1 MDDKYKM
8 ILSACTEDRKN
19 VIAKGHASWSR
30 RCGIDL
36 LLKMLLVYFNSIG
49 VRHAP
54 ESTIY
59 VDEIKNTSMVSNFR
73 DTAEICDAENASFI
87 CLNRYSPN
95 KHVKMG
101 VFWPIFKAVTLAAFS
116 LPSILSFIGSEYTVN
131 DRLARL
137 LIKRMDNFVSRL
149 GYQHPYILMTDHHF
163 YSTVIAMNDH
173 VTSVVL
179 QHGLIGDTRFFSPV
193 RATYFFAWSKKSA
206 CLVDSKKTVDAGTYK
221 FSKLMKLKPEEDVE
235 SFADAKRVLLILSSS
250 KTSEQISHRME
261 PLLSL
266 QKRFGFKLLIK
277 MHPGS
282 LFSIDELRDA
292 VSMRDVELYKE
303 EKIEAIDFDFAFI
316 EQSTAALD
324 VACLGTPFIVID
336 EAFDGYFTEYKELL
350 PTVSSSD
357 ELIRLAVDFSLAKYM
372 PAYTSFLEREIDNG
386 QCRIDSL
393 IHRLQ
398 NKCESKVGGLYDR

>member
-1 MDDKYKM
+1 
-8 ILSACTEDRKN
+8 
-19 VIAKGHASWSR
+19 
-30 RCGIDL
+30 
-36 LLKMLLVYFNSIG
+36 
-49 VRHAP
+49 
-54 ESTIY
+54 
-59 VDEIKNTSMVSNFR
+59 
-73 DTAEICDAENASFI
+73 
-87 CLNRYSPN
+87 
-95 KHVKMG
+95 
-101 VFWPIFKAVTLAAFS
+101 
-116 LPSILSFIGSEYTVN
+116 
-131 DRLARL
+131 
-137 LIKRMDNFVSRL
+137 MDNFVSRL